1 MDNSNLQYQ
10 LFKQGYYEE
19 KNKKNKEKEEYD
31 KLVTSLTD
39 LKGIQYDLNELLLQQ
54 DEKLNE
60 MEEKALQI
68 EYKVKGSL
76 DNIVEADKLYFSYTP
91 ILAGGIVGM
100 TLLSPPTAMF
110 LGLKYIGYSLS
121 IGGILGSIGGYKVQK
136 L

>member
-10 LFKQGYYEE
+10 LFKQGYYQQ
-19 KNKKNKEKEEYD
+19 KNKKETEEYN
-31 KLVTSLTD
+31 KLVSSLTD
-39 LKGIQYDLNELLLQQ
+39 LKEIQSDLNELLLQQ
-54 DEKLNE
+54 DEKINHI
-60 MEEKALQI
+60 EEKALKI

-110 LGLKYIGYSLS
+110 LGLKYIGYSLG

>member
-10 LFKQGYYEE
+10 LFKQGYYQQ
-19 KNKKNKEKEEYD
+19 KNKKETQEYN
-31 KLVTSLTD
+31 KLVSSLTD
-39 LKGIQYDLNELLLQQ
+39 LKEIQSDLNELLLQQ
-54 DEKLNE
+54 DEKISHI
-60 MEEKALQI
+60 EEKALKI

-110 LGLKYIGYSLS
+110 LGLKYIGYSLG